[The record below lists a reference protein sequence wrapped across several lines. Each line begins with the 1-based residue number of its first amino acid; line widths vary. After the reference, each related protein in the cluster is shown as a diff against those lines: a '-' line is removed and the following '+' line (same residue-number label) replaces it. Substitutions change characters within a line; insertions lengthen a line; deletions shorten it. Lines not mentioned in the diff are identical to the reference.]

1 MTYTGVKMPTAAEAA
16 PAKPATRALE
26 FGARHRTLRRRA
38 RADHGRWKFLHRI
51 QAAELRPQVQRAGRV
66 PLVVRGRNV
75 AMPGRWRGQPD
86 DRFLDLGGAAARAKR
101 PRLSLLQRAR
111 TGQ

>member
-75 AMPGRWRGQPD
+75 AMPGRADGVDSLMIAFWTW
-86 DRFLDLGGAAARAKR
+86 AER
-101 PRLSLLQRAR
+101 PHVLSGRD
-111 TGQ
+111 

>member
-66 PLVVRGRNV
+66 PLVVRGRKWRCQADGV
-75 AMPGRWRGQPD
+75 DSLMIAFWTWAERPHVLSGRD
-86 DRFLDLGGAAARAKR
+86 
-101 PRLSLLQRAR
+101 
-111 TGQ
+111 